1 MKRIPN
7 RKVGNLEKTNTENVR
22 QKKVCAGVTGE
33 GRRKSLSLKG
43 NVAKTALLCKDL
55 GFKEKKGRECEGE
68 RHISPFLSKV
78 AHQLQSA
85 KNKGRTKLS

>member
-7 RKVGNLEKTNTENVR
+7 RKVGNLEKTNTENVQ

-43 NVAKTALLCKDL
+43 KVAKTVLLCKDL
-55 GFKEKKGRECEGE
+55 GFKEKGR
-68 RHISPFLSKV
+68 
-78 AHQLQSA
+78 
-85 KNKGRTKLS
+85 